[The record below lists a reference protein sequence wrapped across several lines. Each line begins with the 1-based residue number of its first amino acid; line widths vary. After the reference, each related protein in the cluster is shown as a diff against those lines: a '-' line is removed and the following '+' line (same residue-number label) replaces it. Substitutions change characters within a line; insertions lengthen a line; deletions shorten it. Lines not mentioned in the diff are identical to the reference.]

1 MITIKQASIK
11 DVALILEFIKDL
23 AKYEN
28 MSHFV
33 SANED
38 LLRKNIF
45 ENKYANVL
53 LAYYN
58 EEIAAMALYFYNFST
73 FLAKGGIYL
82 EDLFVKKEFR
92 NKKIATHLFKYLAK
106 IAVENDLARIDF
118 ICLKDNKLALDYY
131 NKINAKI
138 QDEWHLLRLNSA
150 DILKLSKK
158 EL

>member
-1 MITIKQASIK
+1 MIKIKEANVNDVSI
-11 DVALILEFIKDL
+11 ILDFIKDL
-23 AKYEN
+23 AEYEN
-28 MSHFV
+28 MSHLV

-45 ENKYANVL
+45 ENKYSKVL
-53 LAYYN
+53 LAYYDN
-58 EEIAAMALYFYNFST
+58 KIAAMALYFYNFST

-92 NKKIATHLFKYLAK
+92 NKKIASHLFRRLAQ

-118 ICLKDNKLALDYY
+118 VCLKDNDLALNYY
-131 NKINAKI
+131 DRIGAKI
-138 QDEWHLLRLNSA
+138 QDEWHLLRLNSD

-158 EL
+158 EF